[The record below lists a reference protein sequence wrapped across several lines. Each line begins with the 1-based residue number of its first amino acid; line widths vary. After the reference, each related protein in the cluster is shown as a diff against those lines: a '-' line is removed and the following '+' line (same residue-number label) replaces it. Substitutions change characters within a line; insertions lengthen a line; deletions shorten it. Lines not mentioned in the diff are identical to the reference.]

1 MEKELSSV
9 IQVSTKD
16 SFKKERNMELV
27 NFSGI
32 MELCMKDSFKEEH
45 FMVREF

>member
-1 MEKELSSV
+1 MEKECSNV
-9 IQVSTKD
+9 MQVSTKD
-16 SFKKERNMELV
+16 SFKKERNTELG

-32 MELCMKDSFKEEH
+32 TELCMKDSFKEEH